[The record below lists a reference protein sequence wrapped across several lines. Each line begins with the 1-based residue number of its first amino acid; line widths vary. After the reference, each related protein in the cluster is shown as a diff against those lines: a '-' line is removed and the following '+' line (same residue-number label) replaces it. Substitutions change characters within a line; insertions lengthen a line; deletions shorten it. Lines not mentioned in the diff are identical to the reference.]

1 MQFEFTNTASSIIK
15 VAGVGGGGS
24 NAVNNMFLEGI
35 EGVDFF
41 VCNTDLQALNNSPVS
56 VRIRLGANQTEGL
69 GAGANPEVGRKAAQE
84 SLEDL
89 RNALKDT
96 KMLFITAGMGGG
108 TGTGAAPVVAAM
120 AKEMNILTVGIVTL
134 PFDFEGPRRKDQA
147 VAGIGELEKAVD
159 TLLVVD
165 NNNLMKI
172 LGNKTTMKKAY
183 LEADRVLGSAARGI
197 AEIITTEGYVN
208 VDFADVCTIMRDGGK
223 ALMGTAEATGEN
235 RAEDAVKAAISSP
248 LLDNVSIRGARA
260 IIVNITASE
269 DSLGMHET
277 SQILSLVQESAG
289 QNANIIYGMVFDE
302 KMGDTLRVTVVATR
316 FGDLPEVT
324 IGKQPR
330 PEEIVDTFVPATPRP
345 QEPARPAR
353 TVINLMDSQ
362 PDRNPGTR
370 RLNEREREERLDKLN
385 SKAYDVHDPDSLQ
398 NLENVPAYLRKKVI
412 LQDPEANNP
421 LSRTSM
427 DEENGRYR
435 LSENNP
441 YLHDNVD

>member
-1 MQFEFTNTASSIIK
+1 MQFEFANTASSIIK

-41 VCNTDLQALNNSPVS
+41 VCNTDLQALNNSPIS

-69 GAGANPEVGRKAAQE
+69 GAGANPEVGRKSAQE

-89 RNALKDT
+89 RIALKDT
-96 KMLFITAGMGGG
+96 KMLFVTAGMGGG
-108 TGTGAAPVVAAM
+108 TGTGAAPVVAGM
-120 AKEMNILTVGIVTL
+120 AKEMNVLTVGIVTL
-134 PFDFEGPRRKDQA
+134 PFDFEGPKRKEQA
-147 VAGIGELEKAVD
+147 LNGIAELEKVVD

-165 NNNLMKI
+165 NNNLLKI
-172 LGNKTTMKKAY
+172 LGNKTSMKKAF

-223 ALMGTAEATGEN
+223 ALMGTAEASGEN
-235 RAEDAVKAAISSP
+235 RAEEAVKAAISSP
-248 LLDNVSIRGARA
+248 LLDNVSVRGARA

-277 SQILSLVQESAG
+277 SQILNLVQESAG

-302 KMGDTLRVTVVATR
+302 AMGDTLRVTVVATR
-316 FGDLPEVT
+316 FGDAPEVT
-324 IGKQPR
+324 INKQPR
-330 PEEIVDTFVPATPRP
+330 PEEIVDTFVAAP
-345 QEPARPAR
+345 QVVKPQPQQR
-353 TVINLMDSQ
+353 TVIHLQDPGN
-362 PDRNPGTR
+362 DRMQGAR
-370 RLNEREREERLDKLN
+370 RLNDREREERLDKLN
-385 SKAYDVHDPDSLQ
+385 SKVYDVHDPDSLQ
-398 NLENVPAYLRKKVI
+398 NLENVPAYLRKKVT
-412 LQDPEANNP
+412 LNDPEANNP

-427 DEENGRYR
+427 DEENGKYR